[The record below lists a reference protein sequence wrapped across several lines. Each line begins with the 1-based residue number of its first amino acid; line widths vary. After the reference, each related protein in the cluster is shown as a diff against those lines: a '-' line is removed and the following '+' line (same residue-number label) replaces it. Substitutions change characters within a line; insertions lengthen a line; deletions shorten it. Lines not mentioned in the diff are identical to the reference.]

1 MARWTGFLNKEVCLR
16 GGRGKKHT
24 HVATAST
31 ASGTNEQKIT
41 TAPSC
46 SRMPILIFVIL
57 ISLH

>member
-1 MARWTGFLNKEVCLR
+1 MDGILELKGFPR
-16 GGRGKKHT
+16 GDDAERKHT

-46 SRMPILIFVIL
+46 SRMPILILDIL